1 MPNLHKM
8 LRSFPFALKGVR
20 ALFRHENNAQI
31 HLIAALLA
39 LTAGAVLALSP
50 VEWCI
55 LVIQIAF
62 VWTAEAFNTAIEKLC
77 DRVSPEFHPLTGTVK
92 DLAAGAVLLAA
103 GSSLVTG
110 SILFLPKL
118 FQLF

>member
-8 LRSFPFALKGVR
+8 FRSFRFALRGVK
-20 ALFRHENNAQI
+20 ALFLNENNARI
-31 HLIAALLA
+31 HLIAAFFA
-39 LTAGAVLALSP
+39 LTTGAWLSLSP
-50 VEWCI
+50 IEWCI

-62 VWTAEAFNTAIEKLC
+62 VWAAEAFNTAIEKLC